1 MEYFRD
7 ICRKLKVNFMS
18 IRIFYKNLLHFS
30 MMASSAI
37 GFHNEIPSMIIVSS
51 YRCVVPSP
59 TPHLLQGDFQ
69 DCTFTCTPPAWSC
82 SCTSTC
88 TSSAWLRL
96 FLPNSRPGQIKVAPA
111 VLHLRSSSCQIENC
125 VQLLPVAVKVVNYSL
140 AESRYYNAV
149 LNIIQCTQ

>member
-69 DCTFTCTPPAWSC
+69 DCTFTCTPPAWLC
-82 SCTSTC
+82 SCTGTC
-88 TSSAWLRL
+88 AHGACLKP

-111 VLHLRSSSCQIENC
+111 VLHLRSSCSTCTPPPARLRTVSNFCQW
-125 VQLLPVAVKVVNYSL
+125 L
-140 AESRYYNAV
+140 SR
-149 LNIIQCTQ
+149 LSITPWQSPDIIQS